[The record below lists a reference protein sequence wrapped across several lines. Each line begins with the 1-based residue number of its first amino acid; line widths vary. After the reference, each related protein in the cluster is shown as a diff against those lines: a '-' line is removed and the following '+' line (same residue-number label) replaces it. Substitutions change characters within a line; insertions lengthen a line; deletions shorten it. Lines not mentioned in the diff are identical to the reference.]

1 MIKEKLTLTVTK
13 VANGY
18 RIYNTLFEEYYNSI
32 SQVAKGVK
40 ESDFEVTLIT
50 FTLTKKE
57 IKLLKKHRINIKYG
71 GVGVWE
77 KK

>member
-18 RIYNTLFEEYYNSI
+18 RVYNTFFEEYYNSI

-57 IKLLKKHRINIKYG
+57 IKFLKKHRINIKYG
-71 GVGVWE
+71 GIGV
-77 KK
+77 